1 MAYSGVVVMFLCLT
15 IGVSSEPLDS
25 EERREKRSDDP
36 SPLET
41 VVEKLS
47 QQVAS
52 LTAKYNAQ
60 QAQLDKVQKLV
71 AFDSHVSGTATVP
84 PNGVI
89 ISDHVLT
96 NIGNA
101 YDPQTGFFTAPVSG
115 LYQFRA
121 NFMDED
127 KREYVDAGIFVG
139 SSWVARSISDQTLG
153 NWDNNAIAV
162 VVHVAA
168 GQKVALHSQTPR
180 VTHLHRYTTFSGFLI
195 RAD

>member
-1 MAYSGVVVMFLCLT
+1 MMAYATAVIVFLCLT
-15 IGVSSEPLDS
+15 VRVLSAPV
-25 EERREKRSDDP
+25 EERRQKRSDDP

-41 VVEKLS
+41 VVENLS

-60 QAQLDKVQKLV
+60 QAQLDRVEKEV
-71 AFDSHVSGTATVP
+71 AFDCWVSGTATVP

-89 ISDHVLT
+89 ILNHCLT

-121 NFMDED
+121 NFMDQD
-127 KREYVDAGIFVG
+127 SNEYVYAGIYVG
-139 SSWVARSISDQTLG
+139 ASKVARSISDQRHG
-153 NWDNNAIAV
+153 YWDNNAIAA
-162 VVHVAA
+162 VVHVTA
-168 GQKVALHSQTPR
+168 GQKVDLRSQTNR
-180 VTHLHRYTTFSGFLI
+180 VTHFHPYTTFSGFLI